1 MIAMRWKLSLFAGA
15 LLTAGHS
22 ILLAQMGEHASY
34 YAVSAGIAAQP
45 ELSGVRSVLGGS
57 VDLGVGRTVSAHGAL
72 EARIGGQYF
81 SAGDRYISPAA
92 CFDETVPCRLPQP
105 SAVKV
110 LTIAGDYV
118 ISGSRNGAGPAL
130 IAGVGYR
137 YVDESPEVPSE
148 LRPFAEV
155 GASVARSLGSKTVG
169 LQGRFQFAT
178 ASPDLPRWTIPIG
191 INVRFF

>member
-1 MIAMRWKLSLFAGA
+1 MIQTRRMLSLFAAGV
-15 LLTAGHS
+15 LTTGHS
-22 ILLAQMGEHASY
+22 TLFAQSVDRASY
-34 YAVSAGIAAQP
+34 FAVSAGIAAQP
-45 ELSGVRSVLGGS
+45 ELRGVRSVLGGS
-57 VDLGVGRTVSAHGAL
+57 VDLGVGRSVSAHGAL

-81 SAGDRYISPAA
+81 SAGDRYISPAG

-118 ISGSRNGAGPAL
+118 LSGSRNGAGPAL

-137 YVDESPEVPSE
+137 YIDESPEAPSE

-155 GASVARSLGSKTVG
+155 S
-169 LQGRFQFAT
+169 Q
-178 ASPDLPRWTIPIG
+178 
-191 INVRFF
+191 